1 MTDILF
7 QDAVDQLAALETG
20 QVGARELLAASVART
35 DALGTVLNAVVARDL
50 DRAFAEADR
59 IDQART
65 NGEPLGVLAGLP
77 MTVKDT
83 LDVEGLPASAGLR
96 ALLDRPA
103 TDAAV
108 VAKVR
113 VQDAVVWG
121 KTNTPVKAGDWQTF
135 NALYGTTTNPWDPAR
150 TCGGSSGGSAA
161 AVASGLTALE
171 IGADIGGSL
180 RIPAAFC
187 GIFAHKPTWGLVSQ
201 RGLVPPVGVVADMDL
216 AVVGPM
222 ARSARDLRLLLSVL
236 ADTAIPATAP
246 PAELKGLRVGL
257 WLDEPAFPLDAV
269 VRATIEAFAARLAG
283 EGAHVELVPSP
294 IAAERLISTYT
305 LLLFPLTNGD
315 SPPVETAIYELL
327 RGPAK
332 RARRMGAGPLSWAQG
347 VLGATARHAE
357 WRKADEDRAR
367 MGHELRRLFER
378 HDVILAPIAPTSAFP
393 HDHKPLLSRRLK
405 LEDGRGVGHL
415 NLLNWPALATTCGLP
430 ATAVPVGLDPS
441 GLPVGVQ
448 VIGPRGGDALTLAVA
463 QAIDERLGGFRR
475 SPL

>member
-7 QDAVDQLAALETG
+7 QDAVDQLAALEAR
-20 QVGARELLAASVART
+20 QVSARDLLAASVART
-35 DALGTVLNAVVARDL
+35 DTLGAGLNAVIARDL

-59 IDQART
+59 IDQARAH
-65 NGEPLGVLAGLP
+65 GESLGVLAGLP

-103 TDAAV
+103 TDAAA
-108 VAKVR
+108 VARVR

-150 TCGGSSGGSAA
+150 TPGGSSGGSAA
-161 AVASGLTALE
+161 ALAAGLTALE

-180 RIPAAFC
+180 RIPAGFC
-187 GIFAHKPTWGLVSQ
+187 GVFAHKPTWGLVSQ
-201 RGLVPPVGVVADMDL
+201 RGLVPPVGAVADLDL
-216 AVVGPM
+216 AVVGPL

-236 ADTAIPATAP
+236 ADTPIAATAP
-246 PAELKGLRVGL
+246 PAELKGLKIGL
-257 WLDEPAFPLDAV
+257 WLDEPAFPLDAS
-269 VRATIEAFAARLAG
+269 VRATIEVFAARLAG
-283 EGAHVELVPSP
+283 EGARVEPISSP
-294 IAAERLISTYT
+294 IQAERLISTYT
-305 LLLFPLTNGD
+305 TLLFPLTNGD
-315 SPPVETAIYELL
+315 GPPVEQAVYELL
-327 RGPAK
+327 RGPA
-332 RARRMGAGPLSWAQG
+332 RLARRMGAGPLSWAQG
-347 VLGATARHAE
+347 VLGATARHAD

-367 MGHELRRLFER
+367 MAQDLRRLFER
-378 HDVILAPIAPTSAFP
+378 HDVILAPIAPTTAFP

-405 LEDGRGVGHL
+405 LADGRGVSHL

-441 GLPVGVQ
+441 GLPVGAQ
-448 VIGPRGGDALTLAVA
+448 IIGPHGGDALTLAVA
-463 QAIDERLGGFRR
+463 QAFDERLGGFRR
-475 SPL
+475 PPP